1 MNWRGYQDSAGRP
14 IAVGD
19 KVRFRG
25 TIHTIKAFH
34 DGEGN
39 RGGPACARIE
49 FNEEQQT
56 PEPASEFSVDLM
68 S

>member
-1 MNWRGYQDSAGRP
+1 MNYRGYQDSAGRP

-19 KVRFRG
+19 RVRFRG

-34 DGEGN
+34 
-39 RGGPACARIE
+39 RGKGPAGNCARIE

-56 PEPASEFSVDLM
+56 PEPASEFSVDLV